1 MTEGGPSRATELM
14 ATYMYKEAFSSF
26 RMGYGSTIAT
36 AMFFIVMAAALATI
50 AIRQRRSEE
59 A

>member
-1 MTEGGPSRATELM
+1 
-14 ATYMYKEAFSSF
+14 MYKEAFSSF

-36 AMFFIVMAAALATI
+36 AMFFIVMTAGII
-50 AIRQRRSEE
+50 AIALRQRRPEE

>member
-1 MTEGGPSRATELM
+1 
-14 ATYMYKEAFSSF
+14 MYKEAFSSF

-36 AMFFIVMAAALATI
+36 AMFFIVMSAALATI

>member
-1 MTEGGPSRATELM
+1 M

-26 RMGYGSTIAT
+26 RMGYGSTIST
-36 AMFFIVMAAALATI
+36 AMFVIVMSAALAAI
-50 AIRQRRSEE
+50 ALRRLRPDE

>member
-1 MTEGGPSRATELM
+1 
-14 ATYMYKEAFSSF
+14 MYKEAFSSF

-36 AMFFIVMAAALATI
+36 AMFLIVMTAGLAAI
-50 AIRQRRSEE
+50 AVRHRRLEK